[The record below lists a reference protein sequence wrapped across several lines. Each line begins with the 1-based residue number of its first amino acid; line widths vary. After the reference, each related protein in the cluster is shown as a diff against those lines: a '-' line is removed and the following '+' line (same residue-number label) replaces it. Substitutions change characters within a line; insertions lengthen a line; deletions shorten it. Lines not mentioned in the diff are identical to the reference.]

1 MRILSI
7 TILSAIAL
15 SAIVS
20 VTATLLPAAQ
30 MQEESKSPDK
40 NQDKS
45 KAKSP
50 VIRLDAALDAIVPS
64 GAKVEK
70 LAAGFGFL
78 EGPVWVRKDGEKGEG
93 GGEEGEGY
101 LVFSDIPR
109 NVIHK
114 WDPTDGNVS
123 VLVERSGFTGSDP
136 TGVGRQQ
143 TNGEEVFYN
152 LGSNGIAMDPQ
163 GRLVVSA
170 MGDRQIVRLEEDG
183 RRTVLASHYQGMRL
197 NSTNDLVY
205 KSNGSLYFTDPPSGL
220 RNGDTDPMKE
230 LPYNGVFLLKDGKLL
245 LATQDVPWPNGLA
258 LSHDE
263 KYLYVAGI
271 RSRKIMR
278 FDVQPDDTIA
288 NGRVF
293 VDMSPDKAIGNPDGM
308 KVDEQGNVYCAGAG
322 GIWIIFPQ
330 GKHLG
335 TLVFPERAANMAF
348 GDADG
353 KALYVTA
360 RAGLYRI
367 RLKIPG
373 VRP

>member
-1 MRILSI
+1 
-7 TILSAIAL
+7 
-15 SAIVS
+15 
-20 VTATLLPAAQ
+20 
-30 MQEESKSPDK
+30 MQEESKS
-40 NQDKS
+40 QDKS
-45 KAKSP
+45 P
-50 VIRLDAALDAIVPS
+50 IIRLDAALDAIVPF

-70 LAAGFGFL
+70 LAGGFGFL
-78 EGPVWVRKDGEKGEG
+78 EGPVWIREAGKK
-93 GGEEGEGY
+93 EGY

-114 WDPTDGNVS
+114 WDPSDGKVS

-183 RRTVLASHYQGMRL
+183 RRTVLASHYEGKRL

-220 RNGDTDPMKE
+220 RNGDTDPKKE
-230 LPYNGVFLLKDGKLL
+230 LPYNDVFLLKDGKLVL
-245 LATQDVPWPNGLA
+245 LNQDVPHPNGLA
-258 LSHDE
+258 FSPDE
-263 KYLYVAGI
+263 KYLYVAGL
-271 RSRKIMR
+271 RTRTIMR
-278 FDVQPDDTIA
+278 FDVQPDDTLA

-308 KVDEQGNVYCAGAG
+308 KVDQQGNVYCSGAG
-322 GIWIIFPQ
+322 GIWVISPQ

-335 TLVFPERAANMAF
+335 TLVFPERSANMVF

-353 KALYVTA
+353 KSLYVTA

-373 VRP
+373 IRP

>member
-1 MRILSI
+1 MRTISI
-7 TILSAIAL
+7 IILSATVAVSAAL
-15 SAIVS
+15 SPVAE
-20 VTATLLPAAQ
+20 AQ
-30 MQEESKSPDK
+30 D
-40 NQDKS
+40 
-45 KAKSP
+45 KSP
-50 VIRLDAALDAIVPS
+50 VIRLDAALDAIVPAD
-64 GAKVEK
+64 AKVEK
-70 LAAGFGFL
+70 LAGGYRFL
-78 EGPVWVRKDGEKGEG
+78 EGPVWNRQG
-93 GGEEGEGY
+93 GY
-101 LVFSDIPR
+101 LVFSDIPA

-114 WDPTDGNVS
+114 WDPADGKVS
-123 VLVERSGFTGSDP
+123 LLVERSGFTGSDP
-136 TGVGRQQ
+136 TGLGREHIEGQ
-143 TNGEEVFYN
+143 EVYYN
-152 LGSNGIAMDPQ
+152 FGSNGITMDPQ

-170 MGDRQIVRLEEDG
+170 MGDRQIARLEQDG
-183 RRTVLASHYQGMRL
+183 RRTVLASHYQGKRL

-220 RNGDTDPMKE
+220 RNGNEDPRKE

-245 LATQDVPWPNGLA
+245 LATQDVAWPNGLA

-322 GIWIIFPQ
+322 GIWIISPQ

-367 RLKIPG
+367 RLNIPG